1 MIDKNGKLFGKIN
14 IIDLLIIII
23 IILAL
28 VFAGTKILGRD
39 SSNKITNAVSKP
51 GTVRITVFC
60 DDVKDFVP
68 DALHIGDPVEQYQ
81 SSIALGKLLSYASE
95 PAYTYQYDP
104 VSGESVQVP
113 EANKIFM
120 TAIIEATGVL
130 NEWGFTVNDTT
141 FVVGGGYFFNIG
153 QTRVGV
159 TIQSL
164 EPVE

>member
-39 SSNKITNAVSKP
+39 GSSKLTNAVGKTS
-51 GTVRITVFC
+51 TVRMTVFC
-60 DDVKDFVP
+60 DDVKEFVP

-81 SSIALGKLLSYASE
+81 SSIALGKLLEFSSE

-104 VSGESVQVP
+104 QTGESVKVP
-113 EANKIFM
+113 EVNQIFM
-120 TAIIEATGVL
+120 TAVIEATGVF
-130 NEWGFTVNDTT
+130 NEWGLTVNDTT

-159 TIQSL
+159 TIQSF
-164 EPVE
+164 EPAA

>member
-39 SSNKITNAVSKP
+39 GSSKLTNAVGKTS
-51 GTVRITVFC
+51 TVRMTVFC
-60 DDVKDFVP
+60 DDVKEFVP

-81 SSIALGKLLSYASE
+81 SSIALGE
-95 PAYTYQYDP
+95 PAYNYQYDP
-104 VSGESVQVP
+104 QTGESVKVP
-113 EANKIFM
+113 EVNQIFM
-120 TAIIEATGVL
+120 TAVIEATGVF
-130 NEWGFTVNDTT
+130 NEWGLTVNDTT

-159 TIQSL
+159 TIQSF
-164 EPVE
+164 EPVA